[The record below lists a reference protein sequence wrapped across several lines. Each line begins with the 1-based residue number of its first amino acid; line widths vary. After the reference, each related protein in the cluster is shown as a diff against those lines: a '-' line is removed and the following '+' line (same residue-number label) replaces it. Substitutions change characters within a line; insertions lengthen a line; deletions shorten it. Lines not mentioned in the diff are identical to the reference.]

1 MNVHSLK
8 KVKELMMTNN
18 QNADNNTTTL
28 GSIIPIKLGFVYS
41 YLVKTD
47 DSYILIDTGYS
58 RKRKDLVLELET
70 KGIQSRNLKLII
82 LTHQDFDHTG
92 NAAYLR
98 NKYDTKIAMHNEDAE
113 AVERGDMLWNR
124 KGRNVVTRVVFKF
137 LLVILRMRKFQ
148 KFKPDILLSDG
159 ENLSSFGLDA
169 TVLHLPGHSKG
180 SIGILTAKGELLCG
194 DLFMNHKKPDKSSL
208 VDIKDDLNASIE
220 KLRHFEIGTV
230 YPGHGEPFLIEEFF
244 LSTC

>member
-1 MNVHSLK
+1 MNAHSLK
-8 KVKELMMTNN
+8 KVKEKLMTNN
-18 QNADNNTTTL
+18 QNADDNTLTL

-58 RKRKDLVLELET
+58 RKRKDLILELEN
-70 KGIQSRNLKLII
+70 KGIKSGNLKLII

-92 NAAYLR
+92 NAAFLR
-98 NKYDTKIAMHNEDAE
+98 TKYNTKIAMHIKDAE

-124 KGRNVVTRVVFKF
+124 KARNIFTRVVFKL
-137 LLVILRMRKFQ
+137 LLVALRMRKFQ
-148 KFKPDILLSDG
+148 KFKPDIFLSDK

-169 TVLHLPGHSKG
+169 IVLHLPGHSKG
-180 SIGILTAKGELLCG
+180 SIGILTARGELFCG
-194 DLFMNHKKPDKSSL
+194 DLFMNNKKPDKSSL
-208 VDIKDDLNASIE
+208 VDGKEDLNASIE

-230 YPGHGEPFLIEEFF
+230 YPGHGEPFLLEDFF
-244 LSTC
+244 KENM